1 METLVL
7 VEMPQVGQLQFPLE
21 EVAATCNFLTNS
33 YCPILAGEVLTYSL
47 TMSIPPFINA
57 VSTIYLYNT

>member
-1 METLVL
+1 M

-21 EVAATCNFLTNS
+21 QFTATCNFLTNS

-47 TMSIPPFINA
+47 IMPIPAIIND
-57 VSTIYLYNT
+57 VSGIYLYNTSINS